1 MQVKFNVT
9 RMRPRLRVSSIL
21 ATLALVFST
30 LLPLAYAQSQ
40 VEREWALFNQI
51 LIIGI
56 VVGIVVFGLLF
67 YAVIR
72 YRERP
77 EKRVEK
83 SP

>member
-1 MQVKFNVT
+1 M
-9 RMRPRLRVSSIL
+9 
-21 ATLALVFST
+21 
-30 LLPLAYAQSQ
+30 AYAQSQ

-56 VVGIVVFGLLF
+56 AVGIVVFGLLF

-72 YRERP
+72 YREKP

-83 SP
+83 L